1 MPIFES
7 RTDLHGSIDEIFG
20 FLTRPANLQA
30 IAPPEM
36 QLVFVSAPEI
46 IVLGSRLTCKAKA
59 HGTIQ
64 ELTYEIVELNSPSHF
79 REKMVDGPLKLW
91 LHDYIFERDT
101 AGEQVILINRIEFEP
116 PGGLLGYIVTEEAI
130 RDKLDDSFEHQRDVL
145 QKKFAKPKI

>member
-1 MPIFES
+1 
-7 RTDLHGSIDEIFG
+7 
-20 FLTRPANLQA
+20 
-30 IAPPEM
+30 
-36 QLVFVSAPEI
+36 
-46 IVLGSRLTCKAKA
+46 
-59 HGTIQ
+59 
-64 ELTYEIVELNSPSHF
+64 
-79 REKMVDGPLKLW
+79 MVDGPLKLW